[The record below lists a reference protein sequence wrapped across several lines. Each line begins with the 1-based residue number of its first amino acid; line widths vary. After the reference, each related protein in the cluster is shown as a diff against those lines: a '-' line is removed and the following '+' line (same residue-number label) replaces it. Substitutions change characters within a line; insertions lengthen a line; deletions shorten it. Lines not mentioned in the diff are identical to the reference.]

1 MLNLMLFVNTEVF
14 KITFTTKAI
23 AKATERINAL
33 EKIGF
38 SLSSEKLIGH
48 NGTPYCSYFV
58 LNS

>member
-1 MLNLMLFVNTEVF
+1 MLFVNTEVF

-38 SLSSEKLIGH
+38 SLSTEKLIGH